1 MLIRSLPVRAAL
13 KSKPAPIVEVE
24 LISPSSAPHLLRIAR
39 ELESVIAGKLDM
51 VLSDPDACARFAAGI
66 VEADKEREAF
76 DRFREVLR
84 RRLVKA
90 DA

>member
-1 MLIRSLPVRAAL
+1 MLNRSAPGQRAA
-13 KSKPAPIVEVE
+13 IVE
-24 LISPSSAPHLLRIAR
+24 IFTPSSAPHLLRIAR
-39 ELESVIAGKLDM
+39 ELESVIAGKLDT

-66 VEADKEREAF
+66 VEADRARKEF